1 MDGVS
6 FLKWLEAGIP
16 PMAFLSILLPESS
29 YLFPISRKIKAQMA
43 EQNNSGAGNYFLP
56 GGIWAEEECFQSIDP
71 EQNFYINGSGQPVIV
86 FAEYEVA
93 PGSMGEPEFVI
104 PADVLDGLLA
114 QPSILS

>member
-1 MDGVS
+1 MTEQIS
-6 FLKWLEAGIP
+6 AGP
-16 PMAFLSILLPESS
+16 AD
-29 YLFPISRKIKAQMA
+29 
-43 EQNNSGAGNYFLP
+43 YFLP
-56 GGIWAEEECFQSIDP
+56 GGIWSEEECFQSIDP
-71 EQNFYINGSGQPVIV
+71 EQNFYINGSGQLVIV